1 MNNQLNTYGKNNLV
15 ENQSQL
21 IDDLSKIKPSLD
33 GMYNIEKTDLDR
45 PFLHDVGKTPEEN
58 LLGNNLA
65 GQHSPIE
72 NQVKNLNNSPKLN
85 GNIIVMDELPEN
97 VEVIDVKLND
107 LENIDIQ
114 AIENK
119 IKELENNSNNEVSAN
134 NVVSA
139 NNEVSMNNEVSA
151 KNEVSANNE
160 ETEVSKEPVVSLD
173 NEVSMNNE
181 VAEETVEEK
190 SNLTKAFND
199 LYHDIRLNK
208 IILFIFLIVMGVI
221 FVVYKKKI
229 LKFLS
234 K

>member
-1 MNNQLNTYGKNNLV
+1 MNKQLNTYGKNNLV

-21 IDDLSKIKPSLD
+21 INDLSKIKPSLD

-72 NQVKNLNNSPKLN
+72 NQVNNLNNSPKLN
-85 GNIIVMDELPEN
+85 GNIILMDELPKN

-107 LENIDIQ
+107 LGNIDIR

-119 IKELENNSNNEVSAN
+119 IKELENNNNKELSMNNDKSAN
-134 NVVSA
+134 N
-139 NNEVSMNNEVSA
+139 
-151 KNEVSANNE
+151 K
-160 ETEVSKEPVVSLD
+160 ETEVSKEPVVS
-173 NEVSMNNE
+173 MNNE
-181 VAEETVEEK
+181 VLVEEK
-190 SNLTKAFND
+190 SNLNKAFND
-199 LYHDIRLNK
+199 LHHDIRLNK

>member
-107 LENIDIQ
+107 LGNIDIQ

-119 IKELENNSNNEVSAN
+119 IKELENNN

-139 NNEVSMNNEVSA
+139 NNEVSANS
-151 KNEVSANNE
+151 EVSANNE

-190 SNLTKAFND
+190 SNLNKAFND